1 MHKQHRSTNRIHSC
15 SLALHDI
22 LLVQFIP
29 QPQRRRPTAPFLAS
43 PLRAQANSS
52 PPLLPL
58 HGPLACKEMEL
69 LIHLHQTPL
78 GIQGFLLM
86 PTHIINLLRTIWIST
101 RKSHPHHRLH
111 ILIQL
116 TTRRPWTCFL
126 VGLRG
131 NPRVFPLSATKTR
144 HYHPRVVIARK
155 DPQGI
160 L

>member
-1 MHKQHRSTNRIHSC
+1 MPKQHRSRNRIPSC
-15 SLALHDI
+15 SLALHDFQ
-22 LLVQFIP
+22 LVQFIP

-69 LIHLHQTPL
+69 LIHLYQTPL

-131 NPRVFPLSATKTR
+131 NPRVFPPSATKIR